1 MLLKS
6 IIHWLLVSQKTP
18 QKKKGPR
25 GWNGK
30 GTIFSYAMKP
40 YQHQVARSSRSYFEI
55 ISALVWK
62 HIACIRGDNESKAV
76 TICTRGIGSN
86 EFSAN
91 DLVLSIVEANVLV
104 GKSNMSNL
112 AKPIGEEKRVENV
125 VVKKLVEESQ
135 GKEDCVDLEEGDMYE
150 VVVNGH

>member
-1 MLLKS
+1 M
-6 IIHWLLVSQKTP
+6 
-18 QKKKGPR
+18 
-25 GWNGK
+25 
-30 GTIFSYAMKP
+30 
-40 YQHQVARSSRSYFEI
+40 
-55 ISALVWK
+55 WK

-91 DLVLSIVEANVLV
+91 DLVLSIVEANMLV